1 MKIIFL
7 ILLSTSLFGIRNNT
21 IYENGMLTFST
32 GNLHEIREDV
42 ENSVRDYLNDI
53 KTELGY
59 ESSHEYPLL
68 KQNTGFGYSEHL
80 VFQQTKNG
88 IPVFG
93 KTIRVHINHK
103 EIISSISSNI
113 QSIDI
118 STIPSFSK
126 IDAMTLLKNE
136 LPFSKK
142 SYLKYKELLI
152 YIMNGVPHL
161 VYSIESISFEKSWNY
176 FVDAHSNQ
184 IIDQFP
190 LTFDEGPTTGSGIN
204 LLDESVDLLHIY
216 EGESFT
222 PFGNLATPYL
232 LCDEYCFD
240 YGDCDGQNYWGCTV
254 TASQGDC
261 LEGELEDCN
270 GNCFSE
276 WYMQFPGVGNGF
288 CNDPWIHIDDS
299 QLSMGMYNMV
309 DESQPELGTIYT
321 LNSYGGFYDELSYVN
336 SPSSVFESASITN
349 SHQSG
354 VSAHDYQRKTLDYF
368 WDYHNYAGIDGAG
381 KRTISV
387 VNYFSTSSIS
397 QRNAFYNAALDIL
410 TYGYGGNGYRPF
422 CAAQDIVTH
431 EFSHGF
437 TAHTSGLI
445 YRNQAGAMN
454 ESISD
459 VMGYFVEAVY
469 QDGGDWTEGED
480 VRYSGEGGRS
490 FIHPPSHQQP
500 DHVNHYYFV
509 DYNPNPLWSNDFGGV
524 HTNSGIPN
532 KIMYLVIQGDEHY
545 DIIVEPFES
554 DIVQSRIVA
563 SNIWFAWNS
572 FYLDKEDDFEIGREK
587 MLQACYDL
595 YPNRLDYY
603 QTVSNA
609 WASTGIG
616 NPILSGDV
624 NDDQVVN
631 IQDIIIMI
639 NIIMG
644 NWDASET
651 QLILGDINSDGI
663 IDILDIVGVVN
674 IIMN

>member
-1 MKIIFL
+1 MKIILL
-7 ILLSTSLFGIRNNT
+7 ILISTSLYGIRNNT

-32 GNLHEIREDV
+32 GNLHKIREDV
-42 ENSVRDYLNDI
+42 ENSVRGYLNDI

-59 ESSHEYPLL
+59 ESSHEFFLL

-232 LCDEYCFD
+232 ICDEYCFD

-454 ESISD
+454 ESSQ
-459 VMGYFVEAVY
+459 M
-469 QDGGDWTEGED
+469 
-480 VRYSGEGGRS
+480 
-490 FIHPPSHQQP
+490 
-500 DHVNHYYFV
+500 
-509 DYNPNPLWSNDFGGV
+509 
-524 HTNSGIPN
+524 
-532 KIMYLVIQGDEHY
+532 
-545 DIIVEPFES
+545 
-554 DIVQSRIVA
+554 
-563 SNIWFAWNS
+563 
-572 FYLDKEDDFEIGREK
+572 
-587 MLQACYDL
+587 
-595 YPNRLDYY
+595 
-603 QTVSNA
+603 
-609 WASTGIG
+609 
-616 NPILSGDV
+616 
-624 NDDQVVN
+624 
-631 IQDIIIMI
+631 
-639 NIIMG
+639 
-644 NWDASET
+644 
-651 QLILGDINSDGI
+651 
-663 IDILDIVGVVN
+663 
-674 IIMN
+674 